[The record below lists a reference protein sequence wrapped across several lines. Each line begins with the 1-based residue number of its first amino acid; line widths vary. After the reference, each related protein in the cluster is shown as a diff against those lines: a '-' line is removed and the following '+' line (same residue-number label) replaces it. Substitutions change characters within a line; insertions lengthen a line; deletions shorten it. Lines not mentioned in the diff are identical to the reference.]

1 MLLNKKLLPDS
12 SGFIGFLGLLM
23 MAIAVPVHAQDKD
36 KKDPVK
42 PQSPPPSNNTGAA
55 NNAAAAP
62 VTANIPDSFPDPKPV
77 GPLPFPINDR
87 QGDFLSSGQR
97 STYDFRLP
105 SNITDSVGYDP
116 ATQTYTVYE
125 KIGGKYYRTPV
136 TYTAEEY
143 WAMRG
148 RQAEVDYWQK
158 RANTMNLLNR
168 KIARPKLSLYDN
180 LFNRLFG
187 NGKIEIA
194 PQGNVDIMAGYQGQ
208 NIKNPTLP
216 ERARKNGGL
225 DFNMNAQVNVNANIG
240 DKLKFPIAY
249 NTLAN
254 FGQENQLKLDYTG
267 QDDEIIKRFEAGVVQ
282 FSSRSTFIPGSQQLF
297 GLKTQLQFGKLNV
310 TAVIANQ
317 KSQRQS
323 VNLQGGA
330 ASQPIEV
337 KADEY
342 EENRHFLLGQ
352 YFKDNYNK
360 VLSKIPAVTTPV
372 QILRLEVWVT
382 NKNGTTVNTRDV
394 VGFMDLGENNPYR
407 SDIIQQQS
415 TYANVPDNNANNL
428 FSILRSNPA
437 YRQPSTVFTS
447 LQSYGLLP
455 VQDYEK
461 TYARKLDSTQYY
473 FNRQAGYISLS
484 QPLQAD
490 EVLAV
495 AYQYSYNGHVYQVGE
510 FSQDITPDSTV
521 ATQQVLF
528 LKLLKATSQRPN
540 LPIWQWM
547 MKNVYSVGYGT
558 LSPQDFKINL
568 LYQEPG
574 QGWKRYVPF
583 GDKNQGTPILSLVNL
598 DRLNNQNDPQPDGV
612 FDFVEGYTVLS
623 QYSRIVFPV
632 LEPFGRDLASQIYN
646 VVPSTAKDTLYYA
659 LYDTIKAV
667 AQQYPNLNRFV
678 LKGSAR
684 TSGSSDISI
693 GYNIPKGSVTVTAGG
708 QTLIEGTDYDI
719 NYDLGTI
726 KVTNQAILNAGLPV
740 QVNFENN
747 AAFGIQQRNYTALR
761 LDYMAIDKL
770 KEQLALGGTMVKLS
784 ERPFFTKNNLG
795 EEPISNKMYG
805 LDVSYRKELPRLTK
819 ILDKL
824 PFYSTTAPSS
834 INFYAEGAMLKPG
847 HAPQIGSGSAGTVY
861 IDDFEGSRSG
871 IDLRFPAVSW
881 ALASTPQGAT
891 SDIDTSQILFPEAL
905 QPTASLDYGKN
916 RAKIAWYQIEP
927 ALQQFRG
934 ANNPLGENRDELSDP
949 RSRLVQQSEIFPQRT
964 TDYGQNQLTTFD
976 LAYYPTEKGPYN
988 FDNSP
993 ASVDANNRLRNP
1005 TQKWG
1010 GLMRNIDQTDF
1021 ETANIEFIEFWMQDP
1036 FVKFGNRDQTN
1047 SSGGKLY
1054 FNLGNISEDILKDG
1068 KRFYENGLP
1077 TPTSNQPTDTTIWGR
1092 VPLNPI
1098 QVTNAFSN
1106 EPADRPYQDVG
1117 LDGMN
1122 NDSERVKFS
1131 PYLNSLAGM
1140 LNPAALQQVQNDPSQ
1155 DDYVWYRDPA
1165 FGGQDGI
1172 VQRYK
1177 NYNGPQGN
1185 SAVSDGSSVFSSAAT
1200 LYPDG
1205 EDINR
1210 DNTMNETEQ
1219 YFQYTVNIKPPTPG
1233 NGMDIGENFIV
1244 DKKEVPITNLPNGT
1258 GRNEIWYQFRIPI
1271 GSFNKR
1277 VGNIPDFKSIRF
1289 IRMFLT
1295 GFDSSVVIRFGS
1307 LQLTRNIWRTFQ
1319 FKIDTTGNYNPIT
1332 TNADF
1337 DVNGVNIEEN
1347 DKRDPL
1353 PYRTPKDIQRQQ
1365 IQSNNGVTL
1374 LQNEQSMS
1382 LKFCNL
1388 EKGDSRGVQQT
1399 FANRDFRQF
1408 GKLSMYIHAENAV
1421 KTPDAIRDG
1430 ELNAVIRIG
1439 SDFAG
1444 NYYEVKIPLHM
1455 TPLTAAHTLDP
1466 NSDAYNDTLWNAL
1479 NSLDLDLTVLPKLKA
1494 NRNSSGAPLNIPYP
1508 QLQPNGHTYS
1518 IMGDP
1523 NLGEIHGILI
1533 GVENAKN
1540 PSACGEIWVNELRL
1554 TSINEQGGYAAMARA
1569 DITLADLGTVTA
1581 SIATH
1586 TTGFGTLEQRV
1597 NERYRDN
1604 MTQLDVSANIEL
1616 GKLLPKKAAISIPVF
1631 ASYSQTVSNPEYD
1644 PFDMDIK
1651 LKDKL
1656 SAAQSSAQRDSIKNA
1671 AVDFTSTTT
1680 VNFTNVRKNRTG
1692 TGNPKIYDIS
1702 NFDISYSYFNTKAH
1716 NPLIESNEVTRHRGV
1731 LGYNFAPQPK
1741 YIEPFKNI
1749 KFFKKRK
1756 DHWFDL
1762 VKDFNFNY
1770 APSQL
1775 SFRTDIQRQ
1784 FGAIRPRSIGSD
1796 KYQIPETYDKY
1807 LVLQRDYILRW
1818 NFTRSFAF
1826 DFTATNNSRVDEP
1839 YGRLDTKEK
1848 RDTVWRNLLNGGR
1861 NTLYNHTANFSY
1873 TLPTTKFPVTDWTAV
1888 NLKYQATY
1896 RWIGAS
1902 RLAVELG
1909 NILENSQTKEATVQ
1923 LDFTKLYNKFKF
1935 FRALDQPPGQNT
1947 KASEPRTRT
1956 DTVYRWV
1963 KKDGIKVKEVKKLK
1977 VKKIK
1982 DPNALPNLGLAARI
1996 FGRLVS
2002 SVKQVSVSVSDNGNT
2017 RLPGYMDSTEYI
2029 GQNWK
2034 SMEPGLD
2041 FVLGMQPDTSWL
2053 NRAAKR
2059 NLISKDSMFNTIFQQ
2074 SYNQRLALT
2083 AQVEPVRDLTISVN
2097 LTKTFSKNYS
2107 ELFKDT
2113 TATGLNFGHLS
2124 PYSGGSFDIS
2134 FIALKTMFGKFDPN
2148 QLSSTFLQFQENRK
2162 VISQRLGLANK
2173 YNQEGAGGATLNPDA
2188 EGYYYGYGKYATD
2201 VLIPA
2206 FIAAYTGKDP
2216 NKIGLIDQSNSKI
2229 SSNPFKRF
2237 LPMPNWKVDYTGLSR
2252 IKGLDKIFSNVTL
2265 SHGYTGDLSM
2275 NGFNSALLYEDVS
2288 RYSYPSFYDTASK
2301 NYVPYFLIPNI
2312 TIQEQFGPLFGIDMM
2327 FTNQLQAKVEVTKQR
2342 MLSLSLVDFQLS
2354 ETRSTEYTIGGGYRK
2369 KGLKFPFPLPKFL
2382 AGKNGG
2388 NKLENEIN
2396 FRFDFRIRDNV
2407 TINNRLDQ
2415 EATLPTSGSK
2425 EVTLSPS
2432 IDYFVSSRVNVK
2444 LFFDQRKVTP
2454 YISSSP
2460 PTTNT
2465 RAGLQVRISLA
2476 Q

>member
-1 MLLNKKLLPDS
+1 MLFRRKLLPIN
-12 SGFIGFLGLLM
+12 SGFFVCFGLLM
-23 MAIAVPVHAQDKD
+23 LTASLSAYGQ
-36 KKDPVK
+36 KDPV
-42 PQSPPPSNNTGAA
+42 PPAPPPANTTKP
-55 NNAAAAP
+55 AP
-62 VTANIPDSFPDPKPV
+62 GNKGTDSTKINPNGPIGPT
-77 GPLPFPINDR
+77 GPLQFPINDR
-87 QGDFLSSGQR
+87 RGDFLSSGQR
-97 STYDFRLP
+97 STYDFNNP

-116 ATQTYTVYE
+116 VTNTYTVYE
-125 KIGGKYYRTPV
+125 KIGNKYYRTPV

-143 WAMRG
+143 WQLRG
-148 RQAEVDYWQK
+148 RQAEVAYWQK

-168 KIARPKLSLYDN
+168 GAVRPKLKLYDN

-216 ERARKNGGL
+216 ERARKNGGF

-240 DKLKFPIAY
+240 DKLKFPISY

-297 GLKTQLQFGKLNV
+297 GLKTQLQFGKLNI
-310 TAVIANQ
+310 TAVLANQ

-360 VLSKIPAVTTPV
+360 VLTKIPAVTTAV

-382 NKNGTTVNTRDV
+382 NKNGSTTNTRDI
-394 VGFMDLGENNPYR
+394 VGLMDLGESAPFR
-407 SDIIQQQS
+407 TDIIQPLS
-415 TYANVPDNNANNL
+415 TFNNALPKNEANDLYGRLKGNENN
-428 FSILRSNPA
+428 
-437 YRQPSTVFTS
+437 RQPSLVFS
-447 LQSYGLLP
+447 NLQGLGLLP
-455 VQDYEK
+455 VQDFEK
-461 TYARKLDSTQYY
+461 TFARKLDSTQYY

-484 QPLQAD
+484 QPLLAD

-495 AYQYSYNGHVYQVGE
+495 AYQYSYNGTVYQVGE
-510 FSQDITPDSTV
+510 FSQDLPPDSAI
-521 ATQQVLF
+521 ATQKVLF

-558 LSPQDFKINL
+558 LSPQDFKLNL

-583 GDKNQGTPILSLVNL
+583 GDKNQGTPVLSLVNL
-598 DRLNNQNDPQPDGV
+598 DRLNNQLDPQPDGV

-632 LEPFGRDLASQIYN
+632 LEPFGRDLAAQIYN
-646 VVPSTAKDTLYYA
+646 VVPATAKDTLYYA

-678 LKGSAR
+678 LKGSAH

-708 QTLIEGTDYDI
+708 QTLIEGNDYDI

-726 KVTNQAILNAGLPV
+726 KITNQAILNAGLPV

-747 AAFGIQQRNYTALR
+747 AAFGIQQRNYMGLR
-761 LDYMAIDKL
+761 LDYMAKNKL
-770 KEQLALGGTMVKLS
+770 KEQLAFGATLVQLG

-795 EEPISNKMYG
+795 EEPIKNKMYG

-819 ILDKL
+819 LLDKL

-847 HAPQIGSGSAGTVY
+847 HAPQIGSGSSGTVY

-871 IDLRFPAVSW
+871 IDLRFPAISW
-881 ALASTPQGAT
+881 ALASTPEGAT
-891 SDIDTSQILFPEAL
+891 SDVDTSVQLFPEASAIN
-905 QPTASLDYGKN
+905 ASLDYGKN
-916 RAKIAWYQIEP
+916 RAKLAWYQIEP

-934 ANNPLGENRDELSDP
+934 ANNPLGENREELSDP
-949 RSRLVQQSEIFPQRT
+949 RTRLVKQSEIFPQRT

-976 LAYYPTEKGPYN
+976 LAFYPSEKGPYN
-988 FDNSP
+988 YDNSP
-993 ASVDANNRLRNP
+993 ATVDANNRLKNP
-1005 TQKWG
+1005 TQRWG

-1036 FVKFGNRDQTN
+1036 YVPFGNRN
-1047 SSGGKLY
+1047 EVNANGGKLY
-1054 FNLGNISEDILKDG
+1054 FNLGNVSEDILKDG

-1077 TPTSNQPTDTTIWGR
+1077 TPNSNQPTDASIWGK

-1106 EPADRPYQDVG
+1106 EPSDRVYQDVG
-1117 LDGMN
+1117 LDGN
-1122 NDSERVKFS
+1122 NDDSERVQLA
-1131 PYLNSLAGM
+1131 PYLNG
-1140 LNPAALQQVQNDPSQ
+1140 LNSVVSPAAFAQAQADPAQ
-1155 DDYVWYRDPA
+1155 DNYVWYRDPA
-1165 FGGQDGI
+1165 FSSTDG
-1172 VQRYK
+1172 VVKRYK
-1177 NYNGPQGN
+1177 SFNNPQGN
-1185 SAVSDGSSVFSSAAT
+1185 SAISDGNSAFSSAAT

-1205 EDINR
+1205 EDLNR
-1210 DNTMNETEQ
+1210 DNTMNQTEQ
-1219 YFQYTVNIKPPTPG
+1219 YFQYTVNILPPSRPE
-1233 NGMDIGENFIV
+1233 MEIGQNFIV
-1244 DKKEVPITNLPNGT
+1244 DKKIVPITNLPNGT
-1258 GRNEIWYQFRIPI
+1258 GRNETWYQFRIPI
-1271 GSFNKR
+1271 GEFNKR

-1289 IRMFLT
+1289 IRMFMT
-1295 GFDSSVVIRFGS
+1295 GFDSAVVVRFGK
-1307 LQLTRNIWRTFQ
+1307 LELTRNIWRRFQ
-1319 FKIDTTGNYNPIT
+1319 FKIDSSGNYNPIT
-1332 TNADF
+1332 SSAEF

-1347 DKRDPL
+1347 DKRTPL

-1365 IQSNNGVTL
+1365 IQSNNGVNL

-1382 LKFCNL
+1382 LKFCGL
-1388 EKGDSRGVQQT
+1388 TKDDARGVQQT
-1399 FANRDFRQF
+1399 FANRDLRQF
-1408 GKLSMYIHAENAV
+1408 GRLSMYIHAENFV
-1421 KTPDAIRDG
+1421 KTPNDIKDRD
-1430 ELNAVIRIG
+1430 LNAVIRIG
-1439 SDFAG
+1439 TDFAG
-1444 NYYEVKIPLHM
+1444 NYYEIRIPLYM
-1455 TPLTAAHTLDP
+1455 TPLTAATTLDP

-1479 NSLDLDLTVLPKLKA
+1479 NALDLDLTALPKIKA
-1494 NRNSSGAPLNIPYP
+1494 ERNAIGAPLNRLFPK
-1508 QLQPNGHTYS
+1508 LQSNGQTYS

-1523 NLGEIHGILI
+1523 NLGEVRGILI
-1533 GVENAKN
+1533 GVENVKN

-1597 NERYRDN
+1597 NERFRDN
-1604 MTQLDVSANIEL
+1604 LTQFDISANIEL

-1631 ASYSQTVSNPEYD
+1631 ASYSQTVSKPQYD
-1644 PFDMDIK
+1644 PFDLDIK

-1656 SAAQSSAQRDSIKNA
+1656 SAAKTAAQKDSIENA
-1671 AVDFTSTTT
+1671 AVDFNSTTT
-1680 VNFTNVRKNRTG
+1680 VNFTNVRKNKTG
-1692 TGNPKIYDIS
+1692 TGSPKIYDIS
-1702 NFDISYSYFNTKAH
+1702 NFDVSYSYFNTKAH
-1716 NPLIESNEVTRHRGV
+1716 NPLIESNEVTRHRGA

-1741 YIEPFKNI
+1741 FIEPFKKL

-1756 DHWFDL
+1756 THWFDL
-1762 VKDFNFNY
+1762 VKDFNFNPS
-1770 APSQL
+1770 PSQL
-1775 SFRTDIQRQ
+1775 SFRADVQRQ
-1784 FGAIRPRSIGSD
+1784 FGAVRPRSIGSD
-1796 KYQIPETYDKY
+1796 KYKIPETYDKY

-1818 NFTRSFAF
+1818 NFTRSINF

-1848 RDTVWRNLLNGGR
+1848 KDTVWRRLVSGGR
-1861 NTLYNHTANFSY
+1861 NTLYNHTANISY
-1873 TLPTTKFPVTDWTAV
+1873 TLPTTKFPLLDWTSV

-1902 RLAVELG
+1902 RLALELG
-1909 NILENSQTKEATVQ
+1909 NILENSQTKEATLQ
-1923 LDFTKLYNKFKF
+1923 LDFTKLYSKFKF
-1935 FRALDQPPGQNT
+1935 FRAIDQPAGQNVKT
-1947 KASEPRTRT
+1947 EPQTRT
-1956 DTVYRWV
+1956 DTVWRWV
-1963 KKDGIKVKEVKKLK
+1963 KKDGVKTREIKKLK
-1977 VKKIK
+1977 IKKIK
-1982 DPNALPNLGLAARI
+1982 DPNSLPDVGLGARV
-1996 FGRLVS
+1996 FGKLIS
-2002 SVKQVSVSVSDNGNT
+2002 SIKQVNLSVSENGNT
-2017 RLPGYMDSTEYI
+2017 RLPGYMDSTKYV

-2041 FVLGMQPDTSWL
+2041 FVMGMQPDTNWL
-2053 NRAAKR
+2053 NRAAR
-2059 NLISKDSMFNTIFQQ
+2059 NNLISKDSFFNTIFQQ
-2074 SYNQRLALT
+2074 SFNQRLSLT

-2113 TATGLNFGHLS
+2113 SGTGNAFGHLS

-2134 FIALKTMFGKFDPN
+2134 FIAFNTMFGKFDPN
-2148 QLSSTFLQFQENRK
+2148 KLSATFLQFQENRK

-2173 YNQEGAGGATLNPDA
+2173 YNQVNNNLNPNA

-2206 FIAAYTGKDP
+2206 FVAAYTGKDAS
-2216 NKIGLIDQSNSKI
+2216 KVSLIDQSNAKI
-2229 SSNPFKRF
+2229 SSNPFRKF
-2237 LPMPNWKVDYTGLSR
+2237 LPMPNWKIDYTGLSR
-2252 IKGLDKIFSNVTL
+2252 IKGLDKIFSNVTI
-2265 SHGYTGDLSM
+2265 SHGYTGSLSM
-2275 NGFNSALLYEDVS
+2275 NGFNSALFYADES
-2288 RYSYPSFYDTASK
+2288 RYGYPSFYDTSSK
-2301 NYVPYFLIPNI
+2301 NYIPYFLVPNI
-2312 TIQEQFGPLFGIDMM
+2312 TVQEQFAPLFGVDVM

-2342 MLSLSLVDFQLS
+2342 MLSLSLIDFQLS
-2354 ETRSTEYTIGGGYRK
+2354 ETRSTELSIGAGYRK
-2369 KGLKFPFPLPKFL
+2369 KGLKFGFLKYLPKFL
-2382 AGKNGG
+2382 GGGEG
-2388 NKLENEIN
+2388 NKKLQNEIN

-2407 TINNRLDQ
+2407 TVNNRLDQ
-2415 EATLPTSGSK
+2415 DATLPTSGSK
-2425 EVTLSPS
+2425 EITLSPS

-2444 LFFDQRKVTP
+2444 LFFDQRRVTP

-2460 PTTNT
+2460 PIVNT

>member
-1 MLLNKKLLPDS
+1 ML
-12 SGFIGFLGLLM
+12 I
-23 MAIAVPVHAQDKD
+23 IASPAYAQ
-36 KKDPVK
+36 KDPV
-42 PQSPPPSNNTGAA
+42 PAGTNPLPPNT
-55 NNAAAAP
+55 NDS
-62 VTANIPDSFPDPKPV
+62 TAPKPT

-87 QGDFLSSGQR
+87 RGDFLSSGQR
-97 STYDFRLP
+97 STYDFQPP
-105 SNITDSVGYDP
+105 SNITDSVAYDP
-116 ATQTYTVYE
+116 VTKMYTVYE
-125 KIGGKYYRTPV
+125 KIGTRYYRTPV
-136 TYTAEEY
+136 TYTSEEY
-143 WAMRG
+143 WQLRG
-148 RQAEVDYWQK
+148 RQAEIAYFQK

-168 KIARPKLSLYDN
+168 KMSKPKLSLYDN

-216 ERARKNGGL
+216 ERARRNGGF

-240 DKLKFPIAY
+240 DKLKFPISY

-267 QDDEIIKRFEAGVVQ
+267 NDDEIIKRLEAGVVQ
-282 FSSRSTFIPGSQQLF
+282 FASRSTFIPGSQQLF

-310 TAVIANQ
+310 TTVLANQ
-317 KSQRQS
+317 RSQRQS

-352 YFKDNYNK
+352 YFKENYNR
-360 VLSKIPAVTTPV
+360 VLARIPAVTTPV

-382 NKNGTTVNTRDV
+382 NRNGTTTNTRDV
-394 VGFMDLGENNPYR
+394 VGLMDLGESNPYR
-407 SDIIQQQS
+407 SEIIQPLS
-415 TYANVPDNNANNL
+415 TFNNVPSNVANDLYSNL
-428 FSILRSNPA
+428 VSNPNN
-437 YRQPSTVFTS
+437 RQTS
-447 LQSYGLLP
+447 LVFSNLQAFGLVP
-455 VQDYEK
+455 VQDFEK
-461 TYARKLDSTQYY
+461 TFARKLDSTQYY

-484 QPLQAD
+484 QPLLAD

-495 AYQYSYNGHVYQVGE
+495 AYQYSYNGTVYQVGE
-510 FSQDITPDSTV
+510 FSQDLPPDSAV
-521 ATQQVLF
+521 ATQKVLF
-528 LKLLKATSQRPN
+528 LKLLKATSQRTN

-558 LSPQDFKINL
+558 LSPQEFKLNL

-583 GDKNQGTPILSLVNL
+583 GDKNQGAPVLSLVNL
-598 DRLNNQNDPQPDGV
+598 DRLNNQLDPQPDGV

-632 LEPFGRDLASQIYN
+632 LEPFGRDLAAQIYN

-667 AQQYPNLNRFV
+667 AQQFPNLNRFV

-693 GYNIPKGSVTVTAGG
+693 GYNIPPGSVTVTAGG

-747 AAFGIQQRNYTALR
+747 AAFGIQQRNYLGVR
-761 LDYMAIDKL
+761 LDYMAKDKL
-770 KEQLALGGTMVKLS
+770 KEQLAFGATMVRLG

-795 EEPISNKMYG
+795 EEPIRNTMYG

-847 HAPQIGSGSAGTVY
+847 HAPQIGAGSAGTVY
-861 IDDFEGSRSG
+861 IDDFEGTRSG
-871 IDLRFPAVSW
+871 IDLRFPAISW
-881 ALASTPQGAT
+881 ALASTPKGAT
-891 SDIDTSQILFPEAL
+891 NGIDEVDLFPEASA
-905 QPTASLDYGKN
+905 PAASLDYGKN
-916 RAKIAWYQIEP
+916 RAKLAWYQIEP

-934 ANNPLGENRDELSDP
+934 ANNPLGENREELSDP
-949 RSRLVQQSEIFPQRT
+949 QTRLVKQSEIFPQRT

-976 LAYYPTEKGPYN
+976 LAFFPTEKGPYN

-993 ASVDANNRLRNP
+993 GSIDANNRLLNP
-1005 TQKWG
+1005 QQRWG

-1036 FVKFGNRDQTN
+1036 FVKTPNA
-1047 SSGGKLY
+1047 SGGKLY
-1054 FNLGNISEDILKDG
+1054 FNLGNVSEDILKDG

-1077 TPTSNQPTDTTIWGR
+1077 TPNSNQPVDSSVWGR

-1106 EPADRPYQDVG
+1106 DPADRTFQDVG
-1117 LDGMN
+1117 LDG
-1122 NDSERVKFS
+1122 NDDEAERVKMA
-1131 PYLNSLAGM
+1131 PYLNSLAGV
-1140 LNPAALQQVQNDPSQ
+1140 LSPAALAQVQADPAQ
-1155 DDYVWYRDPA
+1155 DNYSWYRDPG
-1165 FGGQDGI
+1165 FGPNDGI

-1177 NYNGPQGN
+1177 NFNSPQGN
-1185 SAVSDGSSVFSSAAT
+1185 SAISDGSSAFSSAAT

-1205 EDINR
+1205 EDLNR

-1219 YFQYTVNIKPPTPG
+1219 YFQYIVDVLTPNQMNIG
-1233 NGMDIGENFIV
+1233 VNFIV

-1258 GRNEIWYQFRIPI
+1258 GRNETWYQFRIPI
-1271 GSFNKR
+1271 GAFNNR

-1295 GFDSSVVIRFGS
+1295 GFDSSVVIRFGK
-1307 LQLTRNIWRTFQ
+1307 LELTRNIWRRFPY
-1319 FKIDTTGNYNPIT
+1319 KIDTTGNYNPIT
-1332 TNADF
+1332 SEVEF

-1347 DKRDPL
+1347 DKRTPL

-1365 IQSNNGVTL
+1365 IQSNNGVNL
-1374 LQNEQSMS
+1374 LQNEQAMS

-1388 EKGDSRGVQQT
+1388 LPGDARGVQQT
-1399 FANRDFRQF
+1399 FANRDLRQF
-1408 GKLSMYIHAENAV
+1408 GKLSMYIHAENFV
-1421 KTPDAIRDG
+1421 KSPNSIKDG
-1430 ELNAVIRIG
+1430 DLNAVIRMG
-1439 SDFAG
+1439 TDFAS
-1444 NYYEVKIPLHM
+1444 NYYEVRIPLYM
-1455 TPLTAAHTLDP
+1455 TPLTASQTLDV

-1479 NSLDLDLTVLPKLKA
+1479 NSLDLDLTALPKIKA
-1494 NRNSSGAPLNIPYP
+1494 DRNATGFSVTSPYRVT
-1508 QLQPNGHTYS
+1508 QPNGHTYS
-1518 IMGDP
+1518 IVGDP
-1523 NLGEIHGILI
+1523 NIGEIRGVLI
-1533 GVENAKN
+1533 GVENVRN
-1540 PSACGEIWVNELRL
+1540 PTACGEVWVNELRL
-1554 TSINEQGGYAAMARA
+1554 TSINEKGGYAAMARA
-1569 DITLADLGTVTA
+1569 DITLADLGTITA
-1581 SIATH
+1581 SVATH

-1597 NERYRDN
+1597 NERFRDN
-1604 MTQLDVSANIEL
+1604 MLQFDVAANIEL

-1631 ASYSQTVSNPEYD
+1631 ASYSQTTSNPEYD
-1644 PFDMDIK
+1644 PFDIDIR

-1656 SAAQSSAQRDSIKNA
+1656 SAAKTSSQRDSIKNA
-1671 AVDFTSTTT
+1671 AVDFVSTTT
-1680 VNFTNVRKNRTG
+1680 VNFTNVRKNKTSTG
-1692 TGNPKIYDIS
+1692 SPKIYDLS

-1716 NPLIESNEVTRHRGV
+1716 NPLIENNEVTRHRGA
-1731 LGYNFAPQPK
+1731 LGYNFAPTPK
-1741 YIEPFKNI
+1741 FVEPFKKL

-1756 DHWFDL
+1756 THWFDL

-1770 APSQL
+1770 APAQL

-1784 FGAIRPRSIGSD
+1784 FGAVRPRSIGSD
-1796 KYQIPETYDKY
+1796 KYKIPETYDKY

-1818 NFTRSFAF
+1818 NFTRSINF
-1826 DFTATNNSRVDEP
+1826 DFTASNNSRVDEP

-1848 RDTVWRNLLNGGR
+1848 KDTVWQRLISGGR
-1861 NTLYNHTANFSY
+1861 NTLYNHTANISY
-1873 TLPTTKFPVTDWTAV
+1873 TLPTTKFPLVDWTSV

-1909 NILENSQTKEATVQ
+1909 NILENSQTKEATLQ

-1935 FRALDQPPGQNT
+1935 FRAIDQPRGQNT
-1947 KASEPRTRT
+1947 KTEPRTRT

-1963 KKDGIKVKEVKKLK
+1963 KKDGVKVREVKKLK
-1977 VKKIK
+1977 IKKIR
-1982 DPNALPNLGLAARI
+1982 DPNSLPNVGIAGRV
-1996 FGRLVS
+1996 FGKLVS
-2002 SVKQVSVSVSDNGNT
+2002 SIKQVNLSVSETGNT
-2017 RLPGYMDSTEYI
+2017 RLPGYMDSTNYI
-2029 GQNWK
+2029 GQNWR

-2041 FVLGMQPDTSWL
+2041 FVFGMQPDTAWL
-2053 NRAAKR
+2053 NRAAGR
-2059 NLISKDSMFNTIFQQ
+2059 GLISKDSFFNTIFQQ
-2074 SYNQRLALT
+2074 SFNQRLALT
-2083 AQVEPVRDLTISVN
+2083 AQIEPVRDLTISVN
-2097 LTKTFSKNYS
+2097 ASKTFSKTYS

-2113 TATGLNFGHLS
+2113 TATGNNFGHLS

-2134 FIALKTMFGKFDPN
+2134 YIAFNTMFGKFDPN
-2148 QLSSTFLQFQENRK
+2148 KLSQTFVQFQENRK

-2173 YNQEGAGGATLNPDA
+2173 YNQEGAGGATINPDA

-2216 NKIGLIDQSNSKI
+2216 SKVALIDQSNAKT
-2229 SSNPFKRF
+2229 SSNPFKRL
-2237 LPMPNWKVDYTGLSR
+2237 LPMPNWKIDYTGLSR

-2265 SHGYTGDLSM
+2265 SHGYNGSLSM
-2275 NGFNSALLYEDVS
+2275 NGFNSALLYQDVS
-2288 RYSYPSFYDTASK
+2288 RYSYPSFYDSSSK
-2301 NYVPYFLIPNI
+2301 NYIPYFLIPNI
-2312 TIQEQFGPLFGIDMM
+2312 TIQEQFGPLFGVDLM
-2327 FTNQLQAKVEVTKQR
+2327 FTNQFQAKVEVTKQR
-2342 MLSLSLVDFQLS
+2342 MLSLSLIDFQLS
-2354 ETRSTEYTIGGGYRK
+2354 ETRSTELSIGAGYRK

-2382 AGKNGG
+2382 TGKDGG
-2388 NKLENEIN
+2388 KALENEIN

-2407 TINNRLDQ
+2407 TVNNRLDQ
-2415 EATLPTSGSK
+2415 DATLPTSGSK
-2425 EVTLSPS
+2425 ELTFSPS

-2444 LFFDQRKVTP
+2444 LFFDQRRVTP

-2460 PTTNT
+2460 PIVNT